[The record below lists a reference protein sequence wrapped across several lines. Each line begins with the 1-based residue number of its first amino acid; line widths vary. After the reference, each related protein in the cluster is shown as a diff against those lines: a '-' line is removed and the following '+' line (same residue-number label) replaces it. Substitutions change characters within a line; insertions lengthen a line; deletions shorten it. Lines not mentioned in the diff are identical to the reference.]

1 MEGHVITVEI
11 TTPPFK
17 QTFENIISCSA
28 PGVKGRFQILYQHAP
43 FISHL
48 EVGEIKLESAQGV
61 WYFATS
67 GGFLEA
73 LNNRVSLLLDT
84 CERADEIDV
93 ARAEAAAKR
102 AKDRLRRKDKDI
114 DVERAQLALARALN
128 RLRVAQRK

>member
-1 MEGHVITVEI
+1 MESHVITVEI
-11 TTPPFK
+11 TTPQFK
-17 QTFENIISCSA
+17 KTFENVISCSA

-48 EVGEIKLESAQGV
+48 EVGEIKLESAEGT
-61 WYFATS
+61 WFFATS

-73 LNNRVSLLLDT
+73 LNNKVSLLLDT

-93 ARAEAAAKR
+93 ARAQAAAER
-102 AKDRLRRKDKDI
+102 ARERLKQKDKNI
-114 DVERAQLALARALN
+114 DVQRAQLALARALN